1 MSVNA
6 FDPTAQNQPLS
17 ETVIQELLE
26 QVDIDAPQLGLDA
39 VQSARFSPLI
49 TASGWP
55 EQSETLDTTQLE
67 QLIRFF
73 TLAEMQLSGWTAG
86 EKSAVIPLVRQLKAR
101 GEFEKTLRVWIK
113 SNTDNRFLPHG
124 SLTDRL

>member
-6 FDPTAQNQPLS
+6 FDPTAQNQPLN
-17 ETVIQELLE
+17 ETVILELLE

-39 VQSARFSPLI
+39 DQSARFSALI

-55 EQSETLDTTQLE
+55 EQAASLDTAQLE
-67 QLIRFF
+67 HLIRFF

-86 EKSAVIPLVRQLKAR
+86 EKSAVIPLVRQLKVR
-101 GEFEKTLRVWIK
+101 GEFEKSLRVWIK

-124 SLTDRL
+124 SLSDRL